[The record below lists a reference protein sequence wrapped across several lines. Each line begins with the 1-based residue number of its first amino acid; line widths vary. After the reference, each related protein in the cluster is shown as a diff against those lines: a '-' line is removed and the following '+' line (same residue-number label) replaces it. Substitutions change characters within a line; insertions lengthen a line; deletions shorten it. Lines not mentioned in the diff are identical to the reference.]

1 VNSSV
6 DVLHGVLIVFR
17 MGEYLCCGHYAA
29 FGSPTSL
36 VLVPGAYTLIIVF
49 ALVRK
54 VPIGAGIGSPCWLH
68 FRAHS

>member
-17 MGEYLCCGHYAA
+17 MGEYLCCDHYAA

-49 ALVRK
+49 ALV
-54 VPIGAGIGSPCWLH
+54 
-68 FRAHS
+68 